1 MGGPV
6 TFCVEC
12 KDEFDPVENADL
24 DTPLCS
30 SECEDSYWTEYEL
43 GAIYGLS
50 YNSGAPVFGP

>member
-1 MGGPV
+1 MNHV
-6 TFCVEC
+6 WCVEC
-12 KDEFDPVENADL
+12 GDDFDPVENADL

-50 YNSGAPVFGP
+50 YNSGAAVFE